1 MSELQSGAKSAPA
14 PAPASSS
21 AANRPDTAAM
31 TDRQLARAVLDK
43 AIKPRAAELRRLA
56 EAVLSGGKSKK
67 AKKPK
72 GDKAD
77 RKLPKIPGQKKK
89 KKG

>member
-1 MSELQSGAKSAPA
+1 MSELNEGAGPKEAAPA
-14 PAPASSS
+14 
-21 AANRPDTAAM
+21 AARPDTAAM

-43 AIKPRAAELRRLA
+43 TVRPRVAEVLRLA
-56 EAVLSGGKSKK
+56 EAVLVGGKAKK
-67 AKKPK
+67 AKKPR

-77 RKLPKIPGQKKK
+77 RKLAKIPGQKKK